1 MNPVLYSTVCFVSS
15 AGGYVLTAFVFNDT
29 HKRTFFIGLFIMMA
43 ASTLVYMGLE
53 GYRGFF
59 ALCRKN
65 EDPESSKGLRLIEE
79 TEVEKTKKKNT
90 SLFEPSDQ
98 EPKKEQYIN
107 CNTFYGKYFTGDT
120 FSTSTPF
127 VIY

>member
-1 MNPVLYSTVCFVSS
+1 MTPVLYSAVCFVSS
-15 AGGYVLTAFVFNDT
+15 AGGYVLTAFIFNDT
-29 HKRTFFIGLFIMMA
+29 HKRSFFIGLFFMTGGA
-43 ASTLVYMGLE
+43 TLVYLGLE
-53 GYRGFF
+53 GRIGLL
-59 ALCRKN
+59 APCRKTQ
-65 EDPESSKGLRLIEE
+65 ERESTKGLRLIED
-79 TEVEKTKKKNT
+79 TEVEKAKKKNA

-107 CNTFYGKYFTGDT
+107 CNIFYGKYFTGDT